1 MEATLTLFSW
11 CFLTMKFS
19 LGSVFG
25 CQLPG
30 INILPTSSSW
40 QIIIWIFKSSPG
52 ISGFKSIFK
61 LLHLVKEIK
70 YLTNKQSFC

>member
-19 LGSVFG
+19 LGSAFG

-40 QIIIWIFKSSPG
+40 QIITWIFISSPG
-52 ISGFKSIFK
+52 ISGFSQYISNVS
-61 LLHLVKEIK
+61 LVLEIIT
-70 YLTNKQSFC
+70 YNIT